1 MATPET
7 RMWSSMELVQ
17 PLEPTG
23 EESPLARAR
32 LHRQLTVEETARRS
46 GLSVE
51 EVRWLEEG
59 RVYRFPKPD
68 DALAATVLYASALGI
83 DNREARELAGLP
95 VPQLP
100 V

>member
-1 MATPET
+1 MTTA
-7 RMWSSMELVQ
+7 MELVE

-23 EESPLARAR
+23 EESALARAR
-32 LHRQLTVEETARRS
+32 LHRRLTVDETAKRA

-68 DALAATVLYASALGI
+68 DALIATALYATALGL
-83 DNREARELAGLP
+83 DNR
-95 VPQLP
+95 
-100 V
+100 